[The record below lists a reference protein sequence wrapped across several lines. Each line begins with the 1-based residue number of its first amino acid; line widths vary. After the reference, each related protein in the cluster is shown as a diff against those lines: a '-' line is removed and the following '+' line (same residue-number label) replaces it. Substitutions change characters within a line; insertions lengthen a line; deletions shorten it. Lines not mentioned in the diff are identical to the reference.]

1 MDNGFGSNNNNNNND
16 RFIEVSMNLV
26 YTTNWGH
33 ITKLKL
39 FTIK

>member
-1 MDNGFGSNNNNNNND
+1 MDNGFVSNNNNND

-26 YTTNWGH
+26 FTTNWGH
-33 ITKLKL
+33 NTKLKL